1 MLQAKLDGYGFRVI
15 FKQLQ
20 SAYSEYL
27 LYSFTDLRMKTINLV
42 ADDSSKFLDFAKY
55 RQSTKDMKDI
65 NTQNRHIFRS
75 TDIKEIFSDIF

>member
-27 LYSFTDLRMKTINLV
+27 LYSFTDLRMKTINMV

-55 RQSTKDMKDI
+55 RQPTKDMKDI
-65 NTQNRHIFRS
+65 NTQNRHIFRI